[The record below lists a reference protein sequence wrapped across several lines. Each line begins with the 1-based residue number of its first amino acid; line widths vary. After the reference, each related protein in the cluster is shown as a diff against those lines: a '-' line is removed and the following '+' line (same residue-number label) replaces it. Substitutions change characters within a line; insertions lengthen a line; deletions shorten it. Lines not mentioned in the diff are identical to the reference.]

1 MVSLAVAPSDN
12 QTFDARP
19 GEAREWDRLLA
30 GVGRSSLEQSWHY
43 GEAVAGL
50 HGAAVTRLIVENGGR
65 PVALAQGFRV
75 RRLKVGSVNRILR
88 GPLWLED
95 LPADQQL
102 EVCRTI
108 RRAFRKRLTDL
119 LFWLP
124 ELSDTPDSKRFM
136 RSLGMRRMV
145 TGYST
150 VWLDIRP
157 DEDKLRSGLHGKW
170 RNALVTAEKA
180 SLRVRAAER
189 NRAFEEAMVAYDQ
202 FRRKQRFI
210 GPPADLIRR
219 MHSGS
224 GKTGNVQVWE
234 AFQAKTPVAG
244 IAMARHGASATYLA
258 GWTGAAG
265 RDTNAH
271 NLLLWRAIT
280 ALRQTGTDWLDLGGL
295 DTQTSPGIARFKL
308 GLGGELA
315 TLSGTYL

>member
-1 MVSLAVAPSDN
+1 MDSVAAAPVDHS
-12 QTFDARP
+12 TFDARP
-19 GEAREWDRLLA
+19 GDAREWDRLLSA
-30 GVGRSSLEQSWHY
+30 VGQSSLEQSWHY

-50 HGAAVTRLIVENGGR
+50 HGAAVTRLIIQCDDR
-65 PVALAQGFRV
+65 PVALAQGFRT
-75 RRLKVGSVNRILR
+75 RRFKVGSVNRILR

-95 LPADQQL
+95 LSADQQRD
-102 EVCRTI
+102 VCRTI
-108 RRAFRKRLTDL
+108 RRAFRKRVTDL

-124 ELSDTPDSKRFM
+124 EIPDTPDSKRFM

-150 VWLDIRP
+150 VWLDLRP
-157 DEDKLRSGLHGKW
+157 DEDKLRGGLHGKW
-170 RNALVTAEKA
+170 RNALVTGEK
-180 SLRVRAAER
+180 SNLRVRTADR

-202 FRRKQRFI
+202 FRQRQRFI
-210 GPPADLIRR
+210 GPPGDLIRQ
-219 MHSGS
+219 MNSGS

-234 AFQAKTPVAG
+234 AFQSKTPVAG
-244 IAMARHGASATYLA
+244 VAMARHGFSATYLA

-265 RDTNAH
+265 REANAH

-280 ALRQTGTDWLDLGGL
+280 ELRNTGTEWLDLGGL

-308 GLGGELA
+308 GLGGELT

>member
-1 MVSLAVAPSDN
+1 MDSLAAAPADHS
-12 QTFDARP
+12 TFNARP
-19 GEAREWDRLLA
+19 GEAREWDRLL
-30 GVGRSSLEQSWHY
+30 GTVGRSSLEQSWAY

-50 HGAAVTRLIVENGGR
+50 HGAAVTRLIIENNDR

-75 RRLKVGSVNRILR
+75 RRFKIGSVNRILR

-95 LPADQQL
+95 LSGEQQL

-108 RRAFRKRLTDL
+108 RRAFRKRVTDL

-124 ELSDTPDSKRFM
+124 ELPDTPDAKHFM
-136 RSLGMRRMV
+136 RSMGMRRMV

-150 VWLDIRP
+150 VWLDLRP
-157 DEDKLRSGLHGKW
+157 DEDKLRGGLHGKW
-170 RNALVTAEKA
+170 RNALVAAEQA
-180 SLRVRAAER
+180 GLRVRAAER

-210 GPPADLIRR
+210 GPPGDLIRQ
-219 MHSGS
+219 MHGGA
-224 GKTGNVQVWE
+224 GKAGNVRVWE

-265 RDTNAH
+265 RDANAH

-280 ALRQTGTDWLDLGGL
+280 ALRQSGTHWLDLGGL